1 MLLYIALF
9 LITLIISIIA
19 VWIYLSADHRRRF
32 EQTMMDSTTQALL
45 KTKGGVKSLTRESA
59 KHKTLRSPKGG
70 YKAPWGW

>member
-1 MLLYIALF
+1 MLLFIALF

-19 VWIYLSADHRRRF
+19 VWIYRSADHRRRF
-32 EQTMMDSTTQALL
+32 EQTMMDTATRALL
-45 KTKGGVKSLTRESA
+45 KTKEGVKSLSRESA